1 MTLPEFPAE
10 TERREYEA
18 KLAAKDA
25 EIARLK
31 SFNENQSAVN
41 RDLLTELVSSK
52 AEIARL
58 RRDNDRLNTF
68 AMQFCEW
75 DDASHPDT
83 HLRIKDEY
91 NPALYQ
97 KQKDEIA
104 RLTHLEKGIAKL
116 LIYKDGYIP
125 ITTDDALTFIKN
137 IFDKETLARIEN
149 AKLTRILI
157 KYNISTK
164 EVI

>member
-1 MTLPEFPAE
+1 MNDDKQAYIDKLHDD
-10 TERREYEA
+10 Y
-18 KLAAKDA
+18 KLQLAAKDD

-104 RLTHLEKGIAKL
+104 RLTKIIEEIKHQCAETVWLKG
-116 LIYKDGYIP
+116 G
-125 ITTDDALTFIKN
+125 DD
-137 IFDKETLARIEN
+137 
-149 AKLTRILI
+149 
-157 KYNISTK
+157 
-164 EVI
+164 